1 MYVVNSC
8 LLKVTEI
15 EEYEGSH
22 FKSSSLD
29 VVRLHGRA
37 ELGQSSLVELELLG
51 LLFEHVGKVEAD
63 TDKVT
68 LSGIVALIIIVVDDH
83 IVAIVLSRSHVL
95 EVIQVEWVGE
105 DIVRVSALEGLALC
119 LGSRVE
125 GFVLVLSEESSAEVL
140 ADVFFFLLGPLA
152 VLLIEALPVVIDG
165 LINFDIADLKTRHA
179 LVQAL
184 GDQLTEVPDEVKD
197 DECSEK
203 RPFDAF
209 PSFAGENF
217 AKRVVSN
224 VDVVGH
230 DFFGKVVVFKKL
242 LVGGHPVAKA
252 DVQKR
257 GELKLVEHI
266 VGQAL
271 VVHGRH
277 DIAVEEVELFDDV
290 QDQE

>member
-8 LLKVTEI
+8 LSKVTEI
-15 EEYEGSH
+15 EEYEGSN

-29 VVRLHGRA
+29 VVCLHGRA

-83 IVAIVLSRSHVL
+83 IIAIVLSRSHVL
-95 EVIQVEWVGE
+95 EVIQVERVGE

-125 GFVLVLSEESSAEVL
+125 GFVLVLGEESSAEVL
-140 ADVFFFLLGPLA
+140 ADVLFLLLGPLA

-217 AKRVVSN
+217 ANRVVSN

-230 DFFGKVVVFKKL
+230 DLFGKVVVVKKL

-257 GELKLVEHI
+257 GELKLAEHI